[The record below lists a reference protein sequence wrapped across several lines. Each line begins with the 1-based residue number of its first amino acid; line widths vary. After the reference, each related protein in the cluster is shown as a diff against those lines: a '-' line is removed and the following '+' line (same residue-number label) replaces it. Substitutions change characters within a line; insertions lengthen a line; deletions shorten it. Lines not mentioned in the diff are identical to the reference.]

1 MRLFLL
7 LLIVPL
13 VEIGLFIQVG
23 GFIGLWPT
31 LFIVVATAVAGA
43 MLIRLQGLHILSQI
57 RNSVAAGQ
65 DPSTALLHGLLVF
78 VSSLLLL
85 TPGFFTDA
93 VGLGLLFPQ
102 VRDFVIGIGKSAIV
116 ANAGTFTEFRWG
128 TGRNPEET
136 VIEGTARNVDTE
148 QREERR

>member
-31 LFIVVATAVAGA
+31 LFIVVATAAAGA

-93 VGLGLLFPQ
+93 VGLAFLFPQ

-128 TGRNPEET
+128 SARGPDEI
-136 VIEGTARNVDTE
+136 VIEGTARSVDTE
-148 QREERR
+148 QRDERR